1 MSEYYPEDHPVW
13 RFFRETPGAGE
24 LTEAADVLVG
34 ESRSPADGAVLRLSL
49 RVTGDSLQTVR
60 FKAFGCPACIAC
72 GAWLASTL
80 EGQGTE
86 ALAGVS
92 AVAMA
97 ESLQLPATRRHCA
110 VLAEDVAHE
119 LYTRLTR

>member
-1 MSEYYPEDHPVW
+1 MW

-24 LTEAADVLVG
+24 LAEAADVLVS
-34 ESRSPADGAVLRLSL
+34 EACSPADGAVLRLSI
-49 RVTGDSLQTVR
+49 RVTDARLEKVR

-80 EGQGTE
+80 AGQGTD

-92 AVAMA
+92 AVTMA

-110 VLAEDVAHE
+110 VLAEDVAHD